1 MTKEQIKQA
10 IIAIAIGAITAFF
23 SSLFDGI
30 AEFLKGH
37 GNEIAGGVVATG
49 KYLTKVFS

>member
-10 IIAIAIGAITAFF
+10 IIAICIGAVTAFF

-37 GNEIAGGVVATG
+37 GNEVAGGIVAAG
-49 KYLTKVFS
+49 KYLTKSLS